1 MAYGIQQV
9 TNFSNIMQTTASAY
23 HQVLIGNTKYENK
36 EYKIL
41 TATNLIGNSIPIVK
55 LGYICEPKGKDYP
68 IYLVSNGEEK
78 EFYLGKTGMF
88 EIQPETFLNING
100 DEDEEIITVIPKIT
114 AIHVPTDIQFKLD
127 FVYNIS

>member
-1 MAYGIQQV
+1 MAYNIQQV
-9 TNFSNIMQTTASAY
+9 TNFSDNMQTATSTT

-41 TATNLIGNSIPIVK
+41 TATNLIGNPIPIVK
-55 LGYICEPKGKDYP
+55 LGYVCEPKGKDYP
-68 IYLVSNGEEK
+68 IYLVSNGDEK

-88 EIQPETFLNING
+88 EIQPETFLDING

-114 AIHVPTDIQFKLD
+114 AIHVPVDIQFKLD
-127 FVYNIS
+127 FVYTIN

>member
-9 TNFSNIMQTTASAY
+9 TNFSNIMQTAASAY

-41 TATNLIGNSIPIVK
+41 TATNLIGNPIPIVK
-55 LGYICEPKGKDYP
+55 LGYVCEPKGKDYP
-68 IYLVSNGEEK
+68 IYLISNGDEK

-88 EIQPETFLNING
+88 EIQPETFLDING

-114 AIHVPTDIQFKLD
+114 AIQVPVDIQFKLD
-127 FVYNIS
+127 FVYTIN

>member
-9 TNFSNIMQTTASAY
+9 TNFNNIMQTATSTT

-41 TATNLIGNSIPIVK
+41 TVTNLIGNSIPIVK
-55 LGYICEPKGKDYP
+55 LGYVCEPKGKDYP

-88 EIQPETFLNING
+88 EIQPETFLDING
-100 DEDEEIITVIPKIT
+100 DEDEEEITAIPKIT
-114 AIHVPTDIQFKLD
+114 AIHVPVDIQFKLD
-127 FVYNIS
+127 FVYSIS

>member
-9 TNFSNIMQTTASAY
+9 TNFSNIMQTAASAY

-41 TATNLIGNSIPIVK
+41 TATNLIGNPIPIVK
-55 LGYICEPKGKDYP
+55 LGYVCEPKGKDYP
-68 IYLVSNGEEK
+68 IYLV
-78 EFYLGKTGMF
+78 LD
-88 EIQPETFLNING
+88 ING

-114 AIHVPTDIQFKLD
+114 AIHVPVDIQFKLD
-127 FVYNIS
+127 FVYTIN

>member
-1 MAYGIQQV
+1 MAYSIQQV
-9 TNFSNIMQTTASAY
+9 TNFSNIMQTATSAY

-55 LGYICEPKGKDYP
+55 LGYVCEPKGKDYP
-68 IYLVSNGEEK
+68 IYLVSNGDEK

-88 EIQPETFLNING
+88 EIQPETFLDING

-114 AIHVPTDIQFKLD
+114 AIHVPVDIQFKLD
-127 FVYNIS
+127 FVYTIN